1 MQKKRTVL
9 LSTSLA
15 WPAVAGCSW
24 AETFSQL
31 SSISF
36 AQPCRVFL
44 SCSFVL
50 LVLIVLALQMFHNY
64 EHKICHETC
73 SNYICSNIPFLS
85 ECCRFI
91 LVQYNANSTH
101 AYEVWPYIF
110 QVFEVQ
116 QEPLNERSY
125 YVGTVDDEDA
135 IGLADCGV
143 WLVKPTVSRSVLTQL
158 SEQLRY
164 TLLLL

>member
-1 MQKKRTVL
+1 M
-9 LSTSLA
+9 S
-15 WPAVAGCSW
+15 
-24 AETFSQL
+24 FSVDPITAML
-31 SSISF
+31 N
-36 AQPCRVFL
+36 V
-44 SCSFVL
+44 

-101 AYEVWPYIF
+101 AYEAKPYIF

-116 QEPLNERSY
+116 QEPLNDRPY
-125 YVGTVDDEDA
+125 YVGTVDGSSA
-135 IGLADCGV
+135 IGLADCGL
-143 WLVKPTVSRSVLTQL
+143 WMIQSTNRRSVKLQI
-158 SEQLRY
+158 SEQL
-164 TLLLL
+164 